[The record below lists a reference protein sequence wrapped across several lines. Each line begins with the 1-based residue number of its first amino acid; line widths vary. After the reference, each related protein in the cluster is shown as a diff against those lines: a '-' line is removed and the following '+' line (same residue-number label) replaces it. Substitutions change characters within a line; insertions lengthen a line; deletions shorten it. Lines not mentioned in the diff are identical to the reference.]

1 MATMN
6 ISAVL
11 YALGWAILHSF
22 WQMGILWVIYQ
33 LVFGMPKKWSPA
45 AKHNSSLLLLFA
57 GFAWFLTTA
66 IGHYQE
72 YISVKQYVDILPLA
86 DNPAS
91 SALVIEQSGSFYAV
105 FADNVSRVTE
115 TATIFLENSIG
126 YISAVYLFILV
137 LMMFRFTHA
146 YIYSNQLKKK
156 GLFPA
161 GLKLEN
167 KITEWTSA
175 MGIRQQVN
183 IFLSERINIP
193 ATIGFLKPVI
203 LLPVATVNRLSM
215 EQVESVILHELAH
228 IRRMDYVWNI
238 AGAVIE
244 TILFFN
250 PFVYLLTG
258 VQKKER
264 ELCCDDFVLG
274 FSRDP
279 HNYASALLEL
289 EKSRIAGKAQ
299 LALASNGQ
307 EGQLLTRVK
316 RILNIQSNRL
326 QYRQRFMALL
336 FVTAFFSALAWLQPV
351 QWNREHQLNM
361 ATAIPAS
368 QWMLDNKGVP
378 VPTLTDLIRE
388 QAHFEKDATAP
399 VIKRPVEK
407 ERKSEKPAPGKIL
420 DKENLSPEEYYRY
433 PVTENIPFVFQVPPT
448 VNELRELQ
456 EVWNFGPFENINP
469 ELVNELS
476 KLRKRSN
483 QVYFNAAP
491 PPGWQ
496 ELRKEQEFRVLEE
509 LEHKKAADIFTQQQD
524 LEKAFRTI
532 SDRQNKEFKAFRELH
547 SFEKTAEAMSAD
559 KLKTRIRTRPSAPN
573 RVYIN
578 NKPIGNKVIINE
590 EDAYI
595 IRIET
600 DDESIEISIGTDSLN
615 RKVKM
620 TPGSASTAPLRSTTK
635 RSADTYPRNRY

>member
-22 WQMGILWVIYQ
+22 WQMGLLWVIYQ
-33 LVFGMPKKWSPA
+33 LVFGLPKKWSPA
-45 AKHNSSLLLLFA
+45 AKHNSSLLLLFT
-57 GFAWFLTTA
+57 GFSWFLTTG

-72 YISVKQYVDILPLA
+72 YVSVKQYVDILPLA

-91 SALVIEQSGSFYAV
+91 SSMLIEQSDSLYAV
-105 FADNVSRVTE
+105 FSDSFSRFIE
-115 TATIFLENSIG
+115 TTTIFLENNIG

-146 YIYSNQLKKK
+146 YIYSYQLKKK

-161 GLKLEN
+161 GPHLDN
-167 KITEWTSA
+167 KISHWTSA
-175 MGIRQQVN
+175 MGIRQRVN
-183 IFLSERINIP
+183 IFLSERIDIP
-193 ATIGFLKPVI
+193 ATIGFMKPVI
-203 LLPVATVNRLSM
+203 LLPVATVNQLSM
-215 EQVESVILHELAH
+215 EQVESIILHELAH

-264 ELCCDDFVLG
+264 ELCCDDFVIG

-289 EKSRIAGKAQ
+289 EKSRIIGKAQ

-307 EGQLLTRVK
+307 EGHLLTRVK
-316 RILNIQSNRL
+316 RILNIQTNRL
-326 QYRQRFMALL
+326 QYRQRFLALL
-336 FVTAFFSALAWLQPV
+336 FVTAFLSALAWLQPA
-351 QWNREHQLNM
+351 QWNRENQLPLL
-361 ATAIPAS
+361 TALPAP
-368 QWMLDNKGVP
+368 QWMLENNKVP
-378 VPTLTDLIRE
+378 VPTLADLIKKRDL
-388 QAHFEKDATAP
+388 FEKEAP
-399 VIKRPVEK
+399 ARVIKRTIEK
-407 ERKSEKPAPGKIL
+407 ANKSVKPATENISGKT
-420 DKENLSPEEYYRY
+420 DLSTEEYYRY
-433 PVTENIPFVFQVPPT
+433 PVTENMPFVFTVPSIPT
-448 VNELRELQ
+448 VPGELK
-456 EVWNFGPFENINP
+456 EVWNFGVFENNYP
-469 ELVNELS
+469 ELVDELA
-476 KLRKRSN
+476 KVRNRK
-483 QVYFNAAP
+483 QVYINAPP

-496 ELRKEQEFRVLEE
+496 EHRLEKEYRLQEE
-509 LEHKKAADIFTQQQD
+509 LARRNNADIFNQQQD
-524 LEKAFRTI
+524 LEKEFRAI
-532 SDRQNKEFKAFRELH
+532 SELQNKEFKNLRNLY
-547 SFEKTAEAMSAD
+547 SFEKLAEAMPSD
-559 KLKTRIRTRPSAPN
+559 KLKARLKTRVSAPN

-578 NKPIGNKVIINE
+578 NKPIGNKVILNE

-600 DDESIEISIGTDSLN
+600 VDESIEISIGIDTIN

-620 TPGSASTAPLRSTTK
+620 TPGSATTAPLRSTTK